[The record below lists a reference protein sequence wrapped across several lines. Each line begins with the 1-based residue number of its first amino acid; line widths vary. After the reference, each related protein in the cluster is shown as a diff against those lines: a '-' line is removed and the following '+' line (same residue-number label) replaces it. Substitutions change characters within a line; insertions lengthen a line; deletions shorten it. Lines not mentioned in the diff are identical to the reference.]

1 MNVFLDY
8 FLKKDTNE
16 NLLLYNELNLSIH
29 YPRNIEFNFFYLL
42 LTDKEHER
50 FDNLDIIGQNLNGES
65 HTIATFYKNSH
76 YTEALKNL
84 LMSQEYI
91 NNIFIYVKFDEK
103 LDENSWNLLIK
114 TYLTPEYMD
123 NLFTLPKLP
132 LYLYNIIKNSFEK
145 NYKNKLII
153 KPEQNIIN
161 SNIDYKT
168 KRDLYN
174 YQKLNVQWMKLNES
188 PKQLLLKQPI
198 TQYNIY
204 IIPSIKRI
212 LLIDSFKNIIN
223 ENRCTNLIYN
233 YSGGVLCDE
242 VGLGK
247 TLSMIT
253 LINEKRGGTTLI
265 MCPSRLC
272 LQWKDEIEKSSE
284 LKFKMITNIS
294 QYKKLTMVQMKEYD
308 IIIIAYTFFLN
319 KNYICFSHDDLTN
332 PLLLH
337 NYRWKRVILD
347 EGHEYLTTCKK
358 KNDIYINSMLYKLKA
373 NYKWLCSATPLNTY
387 FSFNYVIKFLTSK
400 EINIFKHTHQLN
412 YIYTEI
418 FRRNTKDSIK
428 NEIVIPKPIIHTHI
442 LEFSP
447 LEKNIYDSAVNK
459 EEKKKYCNHILV
471 DDTNTKLFGSSPE
484 SLETIHKKMTI
495 YYKNKIDT
503 LEKKLETLTSTSSD
517 YDITIQNL
525 SLFKQKY
532 KVFSS
537 LDDEMKKNG
546 TCPICLDELKD
557 LVKVIT
563 PCGHFFCSSCMKSI
577 DSKHINRCAICRT
590 RYTLKEL
597 NVIKEKNDEKILGT
611 KITFL
616 LNKLK
621 EIMENNENKIILFSR
636 FDAMLKLLKT
646 IFDDKSIK
654 SVFIN
659 GSIYVMNSKLEKFKN
674 SNVNILLMSSDK
686 YPSGL
691 NLIEATHIVLLD
703 SMSNN
708 TKDIYTMETQA
719 IGRAVRLGQNKNI
732 SVDRLIIKDTIE
744 YENYKYYKKLK
755 KSID

>member
-1 MNVFLDY
+1 MNVFLDF
-8 FLKKDTNE
+8 FLKKDTHAD
-16 NLLLYNELNLSIH
+16 LLLYNELNLSIH
-29 YPRNIEFNFFYLL
+29 YPRNIHFDFFYLL
-42 LTDKEHER
+42 LTDKIHER
-50 FDNLDIIGQNLNGES
+50 FDNLDIIGQNVNGDS

-76 YTEALKNL
+76 YTDALKNL
-84 LMSQEYI
+84 LTSSDFI
-91 NNIFIYVKFDEK
+91 NNIFIYVKFDKK

-123 NLFTLPKLP
+123 TLFTLPKLP

-145 NYKNKLII
+145 NYKHKLSIE
-153 KPEQNIIN
+153 PQQNILT
-161 SNIDYKT
+161 NIEYKT
-168 KRDLYN
+168 KRNLYN
-174 YQKLNVQWMKLNES
+174 YQKLNVEWMKKNES
-188 PKQLLLKQPI
+188 QNQLLLKQPLS
-198 TQYNIY
+198 QHNIY
-204 IIPSIKRI
+204 IIPSINRM
-212 LLIDSFKNIIN
+212 LLLDSSKNIIN
-223 ENRCTNLIYN
+223 DYMCTKLLYN

-272 LQWKDEIEKSSE
+272 LQWKDEIEKSSD

-319 KNYICFSHDDLTN
+319 KNYISFSHDDLTN

-337 NYRWKRVILD
+337 NFRWKRVILD
-347 EGHEYLTTCKK
+347 EGHEYLKTCKK
-358 KNDIYINSMLYKLKA
+358 KNDIYINSMLYKLKT

-400 EINIFKHTHQLN
+400 DINIFKHTHQLH
-412 YIYTEI
+412 YIYSEL

-428 NEIVIPKPIIHTHI
+428 NEIAIPKPIIHTHI
-442 LEFSP
+442 LEFSS

-459 EEKKKYCNHILV
+459 EEKKQYCNHILV
-471 DDTNTKLFGSSPE
+471 DDTTTKLFGSSPE
-484 SLETIHKKMTI
+484 SLENIHKKMTI

-503 LEKKLETLTSTSSD
+503 LERKLETLTPISSD
-517 YDITIQNL
+517 YDSIIQDL
-525 SLFKQKY
+525 SLCRQKY
-532 KVFSS
+532 NVFSS
-537 LDDEMKKNG
+537 LDDEMKKNE

-577 DSKHINRCAICRT
+577 DSTHINRCAICRT

-597 NVIKEKNDEKILGT
+597 NVIKETNDDKKLGT

-621 EIMENNENKIILFSR
+621 EIMKINENKIIVFSR

-646 IFDDKSIK
+646 IFDEKNIE

-659 GSIYVMNSKLEKFKN
+659 GSIYVMNSKLEKFKK

-732 SVDRLIIKDTIE
+732 IVDRLIIKDTIE
-744 YENYKYYKKLK
+744 YENYNYYKKLK
-755 KSID
+755 NSIN